1 MLLTLIDDRDA
12 VDDKREGERGE
23 LQLRVDGRVCEP
35 GQIVVLDED
44 AQRVRVLRPGRERV
58 KRRSAR
64 EERESERG
72 RREDVRA
79 DSR

>member
-64 EERESERG
+64 EERERERG